1 MSPQVAQFCPL
12 MHRQLDADEPVP
24 IGLFVTQGRHL
35 TRQGGVDPD
44 RPEVKVLVSAFHRQK
59 RAPIRAKILDG
70 RGQSTTQEKLDLFEE
85 TIESRFML
93 QEQMILA
100 LERDEVGAGNA
111 RS

>member
-1 MSPQVAQFCPL
+1 MR
-12 MHRQLDADEPVP
+12 RQLDADEPVP

-85 TIESRFML
+85 AIESRLML
-93 QEQMILA
+93 QEHMVVA
-100 LERDEVGAGNA
+100 LESDEASAGNA
-111 RS
+111 SS